1 MGWAES
7 VSRNGMGRNGMGPID
22 VWAQM
27 GRAQTGWAESA
38 GYQVSLTQPAVSE
51 LLNGWNQM

>member
-1 MGWAES
+1 MGWAQL
-7 VSRNGMGRNGMGPID
+7 VSPSRMSRNGMGPID

-38 GYQVSLTQPAVSE
+38 GHRKTLIKKIMRHQLFD
-51 LLNGWNQM
+51 N